1 MTWFVNKYWLDEFIN
16 RNDIKDVLIKAKLA
30 ERDRLLKVF
39 EEEKQKLIR
48 RMEIEKEL
56 AVEELKAQIVM
67 MQADFDN
74 LENQA
79 KVIEEVYIKSV
90 RRSKVNARVA
100 TDMAL
105 QAQNL
110 LELAAKIHGAI
121 EGIKIRALNHLKTV
135 EIEDNEE
142 KGKLISFSRK
152 RYGG

>member
-1 MTWFVNKYWLDEFIN
+1 
-16 RNDIKDVLIKAKLA
+16 
-30 ERDRLLKVF
+30 
-39 EEEKQKLIR
+39 
-48 RMEIEKEL
+48 MEIEKEL

-121 EGIKIRALNHLKTV
+121 EGIKTRALNHLKTV
-135 EIEDNEE
+135 EIEDSEE